1 MPRLLVAALLTASVF
16 LPARPEANTQLGAR
30 PTHEWI
36 EMLEAPDRVA
46 SLRIDYLIASLALA
60 PGQIVADIGA
70 GPGVISLPMARAVA
84 PGGKVYAVEV
94 NEEFLE
100 HIREKAR
107 VEHVTNVVPILGEFT
122 DPKLPARDIDVALF
136 HDVLHHIQDRPGYL
150 KTMASY
156 LKQDGRMAVVD
167 MPGTGP
173 HREHKELVITPE
185 QVDKW
190 MVAAGFERAQRFDG
204 LPDSRWF
211 IVYRRKA

>member
-1 MPRLLVAALLTASVF
+1 MPRLLVAALLTACVF
-16 LPARPEANTQLGAR
+16 LLARPEANTQLGVR
-30 PTHEWI
+30 PTREWI

-60 PGQIVADIGA
+60 PGQIIADIGA

-84 PGGKVYAVEV
+84 PNGKVYAVEV

-107 VEHVTNVVPILGEFT
+107 VEHVMNVVPVLGEFT
-122 DPKLPARDIDVALF
+122 DPKLPARDVDVALF

-156 LKQDGRMAVVD
+156 MKPDGRMAVVD
-167 MPGTGP
+167 MPATGP

-185 QVDKW
+185 QVDEW
-190 MVAAGFERAQRFDG
+190 MAAAGFERAQRFDG
-204 LPDSRWF
+204 LPDSKWF